1 MPPSRKRPF
10 GSSKPFCP
18 WLGPFHTCW
27 QVAPGRGELGRL
39 HEGLSWALPLEAAE
53 LAPFGASCWGLP
65 LSAGPRPAPP
75 RTAGGRSLGAALRMQ
90 LRSQPGKW
98 PQVGMAGPCPQQVSQ
113 GSWRSFQ
120 KQTESHTPA
129 QSCPEPSGRLSP
141 GGLFLTSLPRFT
153 GPCFPPPPS
162 RIRPCPAPSQL
173 NYHFPGGSSVSS
185 CPPRPPKSLTAQI
198 SWLQHLSSQLSSG
211 LPGESPIGVC
221 SWRCPQPHSKLQK
234 PLGGGRGGRC
244 LQASE

>member
-1 MPPSRKRPF
+1 MAHQSHFVPGWADSHLLAGRSR
-10 GSSKPFCP
+10 
-18 WLGPFHTCW
+18 
-27 QVAPGRGELGRL
+27 QRGAGWL

-65 LSAGPRPAPP
+65 LSAGLRPAPP
-75 RTAGGRSLGAALRMQ
+75 RTAGGRSLGAALRLQ
-90 LRSQPGKW
+90 LGSQPGKW
-98 PQVGMAGPCPQQVSQ
+98 PQVGMAGPRPQQVSQ

-129 QSCPEPSGRLSP
+129 QSRPEPSGRLSP
-141 GGLFLTSLPRFT
+141 AASSSSPTPGSQGSALSA
-153 GPCFPPPPS
+153 PPPPAQPLRS
-162 RIRPCPAPSQL
+162 GPALRPSQL
-173 NYHFPGGSSVSS
+173 NYHLPGGSSVSS

-211 LPGESPIGVC
+211 LPGESPTGVC

-234 PLGGGRGGRC
+234 PLGGGRVCVGGMF
-244 LQASE
+244 ASI